1 PAGCGAG
8 EKESIMRSVGK
19 MVGLFLALMLHP
31 AVGAEL
37 NASAINA
44 AQRSGKALSDGKP
57 TPLGVRLQVL
67 LDRARF
73 SPGEI
78 DGRFGENARKALH
91 AFQEAQQLPQS
102 DKVTDQTWGKRAAA
116 SDLPVMTEYTITTAA
131 VAGPFLHK
139 LPTKMEA
146 MKDLPKLSYTSPRE
160 ELAEKFH
167 MSEDLLKALNPDGH
181 FDRAGEKITVVNFN
195 GDQNRAKAD
204 RIEVDKNRQIVKVF
218 DKSN

>member
-1 PAGCGAG
+1 MRLFTVVLGCAGLLAVTTAVASGAGLTPASIESSKPANNALSSDRQTPAGG
-8 EKESIMRSVGK
+8 
-19 MVGLFLALMLHP
+19 
-31 AVGAEL
+31 
-37 NASAINA
+37 
-44 AQRSGKALSDGKP
+44 
-57 TPLGVRLQVL
+57 RLQVL